1 MVQLLD
7 PAVPLACLDQG
18 FAKRAMR
25 LRIVRIVGDPGLEL
39 LDRGWRRRGL
49 DVREHQ
55 GGWRICRADH
65 AFQSQIDEGRTPRL
79 RDGRV
84 LLGLEESPRRRD
96 VFHGEGLIVH
106 LVAGLRTGRIEVGL
120 ELERRHLHHG
130 LPLGALRRG
139 RRPRRRRALRH
150 DRLDLGRLRG
160 RRVQR
165 RGGRLGAREP
175 GRRPDAR
182 ASRWCAGHRG
192 RPPALGHHRRDP
204 GRCRL
209 GRRGERLLDLDFM
222 LQHRLELDIEPG
234 LVRVGRHRRLEL
246 RYRRH
251 GFGGHL
257 VAQ

>member
-84 LLGLEESPRRRD
+84 LLGLEEI
-96 VFHGEGLIVH
+96 G
-106 LVAGLRTGRIEVGL
+106 
-120 ELERRHLHHG
+120 
-130 LPLGALRRG
+130 
-139 RRPRRRRALRH
+139 
-150 DRLDLGRLRG
+150 
-160 RRVQR
+160 
-165 RGGRLGAREP
+165 
-175 GRRPDAR
+175 R
-182 ASRWCAGHRG
+182 AS
-192 RPPALGHHRRDP
+192 
-204 GRCRL
+204 CR
-209 GRRGERLLDLDFM
+209 ERVWSSVVD
-222 LQHRLELDIEPG
+222 
-234 LVRVGRHRRLEL
+234 
-246 RYRRH
+246 
-251 GFGGHL
+251 GG
-257 VAQ
+257 VEER